1 MRRVIRNRTH
11 GHLEMQYGVL
21 SKDLKDGER
30 GRGILDKTK
39 EVGWG

>member
-11 GHLEMQYGVL
+11 GHPEMQYGV

-30 GRGILDKTK
+30 RAILDKTK